1 MIRKNT
7 YGAEWKKWDLHIHT
21 PASDGTGTP
30 EEIVNKAIENG
41 LAVIAITDHHTTAYI
56 DSVKAAAK
64 DKDLTVIS
72 GIEFR
77 SEYGQKSVHFIGY
90 FPEKFGNTELTGDAL
105 NELILC
111 QLGLSKTNIIS
122 KGKEQ
127 DPSLDD
133 NAAFKKG
140 MFLVQVDL
148 KKASDL
154 IHKYGGLISVHN
166 GSKSNGLDQEV
177 RHEGPGK
184 RDVSLYD
191 SLGTLKDEL
200 LKNYVDICDI
210 RKESEA
216 TFYLKNFNLPSILT
230 SDAHSFN
237 DIGTCFTWI
246 KAETSFEGL
255 KQIIYEPEARV
266 RIQDIKPE
274 EKPSYQLIN
283 SITFEHKDFPKEP
296 IYFNPN
302 LNTIIGG
309 RSSGKSILL
318 GCIAKKTDNEVVV
331 KERVNG
337 ELSSHDKYINEICKN
352 VRIEWNDKQPDNEH
366 KIEYYGQS
374 VINNYASDSKK
385 VDSIVLRIINKEDEK
400 RNALEKYKIFQ
411 INNQKDI
418 TNKIAELIDLRDKE
432 SAVDEQIKG
441 IGNKQGLEDEIEKL
455 KKDIAEINKSREG
468 SFSEEELNKFGESVE
483 KLHMVEGKLST
494 WEKDTNVLS
503 LLKEKELVMP
513 ISGEIAKI
521 SDGIKERVLK
531 IYEEINTNV
540 KKIWF
545 DSIEEL
551 EKDVTKTINNCRNEI
566 SEITA
571 SPLYSKGLEYL
582 KENETYANKTQLL
595 KDEENKLRQILDLEK
610 EKDTLHKNYLELFK
624 TIISLNSKYYSET
637 KKIADIIKQKK
648 GDVEISAKTIY
659 TPDRIISTLE
669 KSLNKNFGEGKKLKD
684 FKGKNQEDIEKYFEN
699 LLLNIDNGNVKLTKD
714 TSLQTLLT
722 NLIAINYYS
731 ITYKVKYENDDL
743 DSMSEGKKAFIILR
757 LLLDFDDSVWPI
769 LIDQPEDDLD
779 NRAIYTDLVS
789 YLRDKKTKRQIIL
802 VTHNPNIVVGADSEL
817 VIVANKHGSKNE
829 NPGKTKFYY
838 YGDTLEASFIDKD
851 EKTVLYKQGIKE
863 HICEI
868 LEGGDAAFKLR
879 EKKYGY
885 DK

>member
-1 MIRKNT
+1 MIRNNT
-7 YGAEWKKWDLHIHT
+7 YGAEWRKWDLHIHT

-41 LAVIAITDHHTTAYI
+41 LSVIAITDHHSTDYI
-56 DSVKAAAK
+56 DLVKEAAK
-64 DKDLTVIS
+64 DKELTVLS

-77 SEYGQKSVHFIGY
+77 SEYGSKSVHFIGY
-90 FPEKFGNTELTGDAL
+90 FPEKSGNTVLTSSAL

-111 QLGLSKTNIIS
+111 QLGISRTSIIA

-154 IHKYGGLISVHN
+154 IHQYGGLISVHN
-166 GSKSNGLDQEV
+166 GSKSNGLDAEV
-177 RHEGPGK
+177 RHEGRGK
-184 RDVSLYD
+184 KDVSLYE

-200 LKNYVDICDI
+200 LKNYVDICDVG
-210 RKESEA
+210 KEKD
-216 TFYLKNFNLPSILT
+216 TKFYLENFNLPSILT

-237 DIGTCFTWI
+237 DIGYRFTWI
-246 KAETSFEGL
+246 KAEPSFEGL

-266 RIQDIKPE
+266 KIQDVKPE

-283 SITFEHKDFPKEP
+283 SITFDHKDFSKEP

-318 GCIAKKTDNEVVV
+318 GCIAKKTNNSVLV
-331 KERVNG
+331 KERING

-352 VRIEWNDKQPDNEH
+352 VKIEWNDKQPDNEH

-374 VINNYASDSKK
+374 EINSYAADSKK
-385 VDSIVLRIINKEDEK
+385 IDSIVQRIINRDDEK
-400 RNALEKYKIFQ
+400 RKALDRYSLFQ

-418 TNKIAELIDLRDKE
+418 TNKIAELIDLREKE
-432 SAVDEQIKG
+432 LAVDEQIKG
-441 IGNKQGLEDEIEKL
+441 IGNKQGLEDEIAKL
-455 KKDIAEINKSREG
+455 KKDITEIKKSREG
-468 SFSEEELNKFGESVE
+468 SISEEELNKFGESVE
-483 KLHMVEGKLST
+483 QLHLFENKFDVWGKDINS
-494 WEKDTNVLS
+494 LS
-503 LLKEKELVMP
+503 LLKDKELLMP
-513 ISGEIAKI
+513 ISGEVSKL
-521 SDGIKERVLK
+521 SDDIKNRVLK
-531 IYEEINTNV
+531 IYADINTNV
-540 KKIWF
+540 MQIWSE
-545 DSIEEL
+545 SIENL
-551 EKDVTKTINNCRNEI
+551 EKDLTETIKDCKSKI
-566 SEITA
+566 STITD
-571 SPLYSKGLEYL
+571 SPLYAKGLEYL
-582 KENETYANKTQLL
+582 KENEAYANKTQLL
-595 KDEENKLRQILDLEK
+595 KDEENKLRQIISFEK
-610 EKDTLHKNYLELFK
+610 EKESLHKNYVDLFE
-624 TIISLNSKYYSET
+624 TILSMNTKYFIET
-637 KKIADIIKQKK
+637 KNLADLIKQKE
-648 GDVEISAKTIY
+648 GGVEISAKTVYNSETI
-659 TPDRIISTLE
+659 TSTIE
-669 KSLNKNFGEGKKLKD
+669 KSLNKNFGEGKKLKE
-684 FKGKNQEDIEKYFEN
+684 FKGKSQEDNESYFKN
-699 LLLNIDNGNVKLTKD
+699 LLSGIDNGTVKLTKD
-714 TSLQTLLT
+714 TFLQSFLTTLL
-722 NLIAINYYS
+722 AMNYYS
-731 ITYKVKYENDDL
+731 ITYKVKYESDDL
-743 DSMSEGKKAFIILR
+743 ESMSEGKKAFIILR

-779 NRAIYTDLVS
+779 NRAIYTDLVT

-829 NPGKTKFYY
+829 NPDKIKFCY
-838 YGDTLEASFIDKD
+838 YGDTLESSFKDND

-868 LEGGDAAFKLR
+868 LEGGDTAFKLR

>member
-7 YGAEWKKWDLHIHT
+7 YGAEWGKWDLHFHT
-21 PASDGTGTP
+21 PSSYDYQNKSITNEDIIKKLS
-30 EEIVNKAIENG
+30 EENISV
-41 LAVIAITDHHTTAYI
+41 VAITDHHII
-56 DSVKAAAK
+56 DVERIKELQNLAK
-64 DKDLTVIS
+64 GKNIMILP
-72 GIEFR
+72 GIEFLSDYR
-77 SEYGQKSVHFIGY
+77 AREPIHFIGI
-90 FPEKFGNTELTGDAL
+90 FKEDAD
-105 NELILC
+105 ISFIWS
-111 QLGLSKTNIIS
+111 QLEAKTNISRIR
-122 KGKEQ
+122 GE
-127 DPSLDD
+127 
-133 NAAFKKG
+133 G
-140 MFLVQVDL
+140 MQINEVYCSFPDTI
-148 KKASDL
+148 KL
-154 IHKYGGLISVHN
+154 IHELGGLVSVHA
-166 GSKSNGLDQEV
+166 GHKSNSFEGIPNTLPQSDAMKLDIAKLVDIFEI
-177 RHEGPGK
+177 GK
-184 RDVSLYD
+184 IEDVSGYNT
-191 SLGTLKDEL
+191 SVVPFIYK
-200 LKNYVDICDI
+200 KIQKKHPVIIC
-210 RKESEA
+210 
-216 TFYLKNFNLPSILT
+216 
-230 SDAHSFN
+230 SDNHNIN
-237 DIGTCFTWI
+237 DYQTRSTCWI
-246 KAETSFEGL
+246 KAEPSFEGL

-266 RIQDIKPE
+266 KIQDVKPE

-318 GCIAKKTDNEVVV
+318 GCIAKKTDNTVVV

-352 VRIEWNDKQPDNEH
+352 VKIEWNDKQPDNEH

-385 VDSIVLRIINKEDEK
+385 VDSIVQRIINKEDEK
-400 RNALEKYKIFQ
+400 RNALEKYNIFQ

-455 KKDIAEINKSREG
+455 KKDISEINKSREG
-468 SFSEEELNKFGESVE
+468 SFSEEELNKFGESVDQMH
-483 KLHMVEGKLST
+483 KLEGKLST

-513 ISGEIAKI
+513 ISGEVAKI

-531 IYEEINTNV
+531 IYEEITANV

-545 DSIEEL
+545 ESIENL
-551 EKDVTKTINNCRNEI
+551 EKDVTQTINDCRIEI
-566 SEITA
+566 STITS

-610 EKDTLHKNYLELFK
+610 EKEALHRNYLELFK
-624 TIISLNSKYYSET
+624 AIIALNSKYFSET
-637 KKIADIIKQKK
+637 KKIADLIKQKK

-659 TPDRIISTLE
+659 TPDKIISTLE

-684 FKGKNQEDIEKYFEN
+684 FKGKNQEDIEKYFQN
-699 LLLNIDNGNVKLTKD
+699 LLLNIDNGTVKLTKD

-722 NLIAINYYS
+722 ALLAMNYYS

-829 NPGKTKFYY
+829 NPEKTKFYY
-838 YGDTLEASFIDKD
+838 YGDTLESSFTDKE

>member
-7 YGAEWKKWDLHIHT
+7 YGAEWGKWDLHFHT
-21 PASDGTGTP
+21 PSSYDYQNKSITNDDIIKKLS
-30 EEIVNKAIENG
+30 EENISV
-41 LAVIAITDHHTTAYI
+41 VAITDHHII
-56 DSVKAAAK
+56 DVERIKNLQNLAKAK
-64 DKDLTVIS
+64 NIIILP
-72 GIEFR
+72 GIEFLSDYR
-77 SEYGQKSVHFIGY
+77 AREPIHFIGI
-90 FPEKFGNTELTGDAL
+90 FKEDAD
-105 NELILC
+105 ISFIWS
-111 QLGLSKTNIIS
+111 QLEAKTNISRIR
-122 KGKEQ
+122 GE
-127 DPSLDD
+127 
-133 NAAFKKG
+133 G
-140 MFLVQVDL
+140 MQINEVYCSFPDTI
-148 KKASDL
+148 KL
-154 IHKYGGLISVHN
+154 IHELGGLVSVHA
-166 GSKSNGLDQEV
+166 GHKSNSFEGIPNTLPQSDAMKLDIAKLVDIFEI
-177 RHEGPGK
+177 GK
-184 RDVSLYD
+184 IEDVSGYNT
-191 SLGTLKDEL
+191 SVVPFIYK
-200 LKNYVDICDI
+200 KIQKKHPVIIC
-210 RKESEA
+210 
-216 TFYLKNFNLPSILT
+216 
-230 SDAHSFN
+230 SDNHNIN
-237 DIGTCFTWI
+237 DYQTRSTCWI
-246 KAETSFEGL
+246 KAEPSFEGL

-266 RIQDIKPE
+266 KIGDGKPE

-283 SITFEHKDFPKEP
+283 SITFDHKDFQKEP

-318 GCIAKKTDNEVVV
+318 GCIAKKTDNTVIV
-331 KERVNG
+331 KEKVNG
-337 ELSSHDKYINEICKN
+337 EMSSHDKYINEICKN
-352 VRIEWNDKQPDNEH
+352 VKIEWNDRQPDNEH

-374 VINNYASDSKK
+374 VINSYASDSKK
-385 VDSIVLRIINKEDEK
+385 IDSIVQRIVNKEDEK
-400 RNALEKYKIFQ
+400 RNALEKYNIFQ

-418 TNKIAELIDLRDKE
+418 TNKIAELIDLREKE
-432 SAVDEQIKG
+432 STVDEQIKG

-455 KKDIAEINKSREG
+455 KKDISEINKTREG

-483 KLHMVEGKLST
+483 QMHKLEGKLST

-513 ISGEIAKI
+513 ISGEVAKI

-531 IYEEINTNV
+531 IYEEINANV

-545 DSIEEL
+545 ESIENL
-551 EKDVTKTINNCRNEI
+551 EKDVIQTISACRSEI
-566 SEITA
+566 STITS

-582 KENETYANKTQLL
+582 KENEIYANKTQLL

-610 EKDTLHKNYLELFK
+610 EKEGLHINYLELFES
-624 TIISLNSKYYSET
+624 IIVLNSKYFSET
-637 KKIADIIKQKK
+637 KKITDLIKQKK
-648 GDVEISAKTIY
+648 GDVEISAKTIF
-659 TPDRIISTLE
+659 TSDKIISTLE
-669 KSLNKNFGEGKKLKD
+669 KSLNKNFGEGKKLKE
-684 FKGKNQEDIEKYFEN
+684 FKGKNQEDIEKYFRN
-699 LLLNIDNGNVKLTKD
+699 LLLNIDNGTVKLTKD
-714 TSLQTLLT
+714 TSLQSLLT
-722 NLIAINYYS
+722 SLLAINYYS
-731 ITYKVKYENDDL
+731 ITYKVKYEGDDL
-743 DSMSEGKKAFIILR
+743 EAMSEGKKAFIILR

-829 NPGKTKFYY
+829 NPDKIKFCY
-838 YGDTLEASFIDKD
+838 YGDTLESSFKDND

>member
-7 YGAEWKKWDLHIHT
+7 YGAEWGKWDLHFHT
-21 PASDGTGTP
+21 PSSYDYQNKSITNEDIIKKLS
-30 EEIVNKAIENG
+30 EENISV
-41 LAVIAITDHHTTAYI
+41 VAITDHHII
-56 DSVKAAAK
+56 DVERI
-64 DKDLTVIS
+64 KDLQNLAKAKNIIILP
-72 GIEFR
+72 GIEFLSDYR
-77 SEYGQKSVHFIGY
+77 AREPIHFIGI
-90 FPEKFGNTELTGDAL
+90 FKEDAD
-105 NELILC
+105 ISFIWS
-111 QLGLSKTNIIS
+111 QLEAKTNISRIR
-122 KGKEQ
+122 GE
-127 DPSLDD
+127 
-133 NAAFKKG
+133 G
-140 MFLVQVDL
+140 MQINEVYCSFPDTI
-148 KKASDL
+148 KL
-154 IHKYGGLISVHN
+154 IHELGGLVSVHA
-166 GSKSNGLDQEV
+166 GHKSNSFEGIPNTLPQSDAMKLDIAKLVDIFEI
-177 RHEGPGK
+177 GK
-184 RDVSLYD
+184 IEDVSGYNT
-191 SLGTLKDEL
+191 SVVPFIYK
-200 LKNYVDICDI
+200 KIQKKHPVIIC
-210 RKESEA
+210 
-216 TFYLKNFNLPSILT
+216 
-230 SDAHSFN
+230 SDNHNIN
-237 DIGTCFTWI
+237 DYQTRSTCWI
-246 KAETSFEGL
+246 KAELSFEGL

-266 RIQDIKPE
+266 KIGDGKPE

-283 SITFEHKDFPKEP
+283 SITFDHKDFQKEP

-318 GCIAKKTDNEVVV
+318 GCIAKKTDNTVVV
-331 KERVNG
+331 KECVNG

-352 VRIEWNDKQPDNEH
+352 IKIEWNDKQPDNEH

-374 VINNYASDSKK
+374 VINSYASDSKK
-385 VDSIVLRIINKEDEK
+385 IDSIVQRIINKEDEK
-400 RNALEKYKIFQ
+400 RNALDKYNIFQ

-418 TNKIAELIDLRDKE
+418 TNKIAELIDLREKE

-455 KKDIAEINKSREG
+455 KKDISEIKKSREG

-483 KLHMVEGKLST
+483 QMHKLEGELSS

-513 ISGEIAKI
+513 ISSEVAKI

-531 IYEEINTNV
+531 IYEEINANV

-545 DSIEEL
+545 ESIENL
-551 EKDVTKTINNCRNEI
+551 EKDVIQTISACRSEI
-566 SEITA
+566 STITS

-582 KENETYANKTQLL
+582 KENEIYANKTQLL

-610 EKDTLHKNYLELFK
+610 EKEGLHINYLELFES
-624 TIISLNSKYYSET
+624 IIVLNSKYFSET
-637 KKIADIIKQKK
+637 KKITDLIKQKK
-648 GDVEISAKTIY
+648 GDVEISAKTIF
-659 TPDRIISTLE
+659 TSDKIISTLE
-669 KSLNKNFGEGKKLKD
+669 KSLNKNFGEGKKLKE
-684 FKGKNQEDIEKYFEN
+684 FKGKNQEDIEKYFRN
-699 LLLNIDNGNVKLTKD
+699 LLLNIDNGTVKLTKD
-714 TSLQTLLT
+714 TSLQSLLT
-722 NLIAINYYS
+722 SLLAINYYS
-731 ITYKVKYENDDL
+731 ITYKVKYEGDDL
-743 DSMSEGKKAFIILR
+743 EAMSEGKKAFIILR

-829 NPGKTKFYY
+829 NPDKIKFCY
-838 YGDTLEASFIDKD
+838 YGDTLESSFKDND

>member
-7 YGAEWKKWDLHIHT
+7 YGAEWGKWDLHFHT
-21 PASDGTGTP
+21 PSSYDYQNKSITNDDIIKKLS
-30 EEIVNKAIENG
+30 EENISV
-41 LAVIAITDHHTTAYI
+41 VAITDHHII
-56 DSVKAAAK
+56 DVERIKNLQNLAKAK
-64 DKDLTVIS
+64 NIIILP
-72 GIEFR
+72 GIEFLSDYR
-77 SEYGQKSVHFIGY
+77 AREPIHFIGI
-90 FPEKFGNTELTGDAL
+90 FKEDAD
-105 NELILC
+105 ISFIWS
-111 QLGLSKTNIIS
+111 QLEAKTNISRIR
-122 KGKEQ
+122 GE
-127 DPSLDD
+127 
-133 NAAFKKG
+133 G
-140 MFLVQVDL
+140 MQINEVYCSFPDTI
-148 KKASDL
+148 KL
-154 IHKYGGLISVHN
+154 IHELGGLVSVHA
-166 GSKSNGLDQEV
+166 GHKSNSFEGIPNTLPQSDAMKLDIAKLVDIFEI
-177 RHEGPGK
+177 GK
-184 RDVSLYD
+184 IEDVSGYNT
-191 SLGTLKDEL
+191 SVVPFIYK
-200 LKNYVDICDI
+200 KIQKKHPVIIC
-210 RKESEA
+210 
-216 TFYLKNFNLPSILT
+216 
-230 SDAHSFN
+230 SDNHNIN
-237 DIGTCFTWI
+237 DYQTRSTCWI
-246 KAETSFEGL
+246 KAEPSFEGL

-266 RIQDIKPE
+266 KIGDGKPE

-283 SITFEHKDFPKEP
+283 SITFDHKDFQKEP

-318 GCIAKKTDNEVVV
+318 GCIAKKTDNTVIV
-331 KERVNG
+331 KEKVNG
-337 ELSSHDKYINEICKN
+337 EMSSHDKYINEICKN
-352 VRIEWNDKQPDNEH
+352 VKIEWNDRQPDNEH

-374 VINNYASDSKK
+374 VINSYASDSKK
-385 VDSIVLRIINKEDEK
+385 IDSIVQRIVNKEDEK
-400 RNALEKYKIFQ
+400 RNALEKYNIFQ

-418 TNKIAELIDLRDKE
+418 TNKIAELIDLREKE
-432 SAVDEQIKG
+432 STVDEQIKG

-455 KKDIAEINKSREG
+455 KKDISEINKTREG

-483 KLHMVEGKLST
+483 QMHKLEGKLST

-513 ISGEIAKI
+513 ISGEVAKI

-531 IYEEINTNV
+531 IYEEINANV

-545 DSIEEL
+545 ESIENL
-551 EKDVTKTINNCRNEI
+551 EKDVIQTISACRSEI
-566 SEITA
+566 STITS

-582 KENETYANKTQLL
+582 KENEIYANKTQLL

-610 EKDTLHKNYLELFK
+610 EGLHINYLELFES
-624 TIISLNSKYYSET
+624 IIVLNSKYFSET
-637 KKIADIIKQKK
+637 KKITDLIKQKK
-648 GDVEISAKTIY
+648 GDVEISAKTIF
-659 TPDRIISTLE
+659 TSDKIISTLE
-669 KSLNKNFGEGKKLKD
+669 KSLNKNFGEGKKLKE
-684 FKGKNQEDIEKYFEN
+684 FKGKNQEDIEKYFRN
-699 LLLNIDNGNVKLTKD
+699 LLLNIDNGTVKLTKD
-714 TSLQTLLT
+714 TSLQSLLT
-722 NLIAINYYS
+722 SLLAINYYS
-731 ITYKVKYENDDL
+731 ITYKVKYEGDDL
-743 DSMSEGKKAFIILR
+743 EAMSEGKKAFIILR

-829 NPGKTKFYY
+829 NPDKIKFCY
-838 YGDTLEASFIDKD
+838 YGDTLESSFKDND

>member
-7 YGAEWKKWDLHIHT
+7 YGAEWGKWDLHFHT
-21 PASDGTGTP
+21 PSSYDYQNKSITNEDIIKKLS
-30 EEIVNKAIENG
+30 EENISV
-41 LAVIAITDHHTTAYI
+41 VAITDHHII
-56 DSVKAAAK
+56 DVERI
-64 DKDLTVIS
+64 KDLQNLAKAKNIIILP
-72 GIEFR
+72 GIEFLSDYR
-77 SEYGQKSVHFIGY
+77 AREPIHFIGI
-90 FPEKFGNTELTGDAL
+90 FKEDAD
-105 NELILC
+105 ISFIWS
-111 QLGLSKTNIIS
+111 QLEAKTNISRIR
-122 KGKEQ
+122 GE
-127 DPSLDD
+127 
-133 NAAFKKG
+133 G
-140 MFLVQVDL
+140 MQINEVYCSFPDTI
-148 KKASDL
+148 KL
-154 IHKYGGLISVHN
+154 IHELGGLVSVHA
-166 GSKSNGLDQEV
+166 GHKSNSFEGIPNTLPQSDAMKLDIAKLVDIFEI
-177 RHEGPGK
+177 GK
-184 RDVSLYD
+184 IEDVSGYNT
-191 SLGTLKDEL
+191 SVVPFIYK
-200 LKNYVDICDI
+200 KIQKKHPVIIC
-210 RKESEA
+210 
-216 TFYLKNFNLPSILT
+216 
-230 SDAHSFN
+230 SDNHNIN
-237 DIGTCFTWI
+237 DYQTRSTCWI
-246 KAETSFEGL
+246 KAELSFEGL

-266 RIQDIKPE
+266 KIGDGKPE

-283 SITFEHKDFPKEP
+283 SITFDHKDFQKEP

-318 GCIAKKTDNEVVV
+318 GCIAKKTDNTVVV
-331 KERVNG
+331 KECVNG

-352 VRIEWNDKQPDNEH
+352 IKIEWNDKQPDNEH

-374 VINNYASDSKK
+374 VINSYASDSKK
-385 VDSIVLRIINKEDEK
+385 IDSIVQRIINKEDEK
-400 RNALEKYKIFQ
+400 RNALDKYNIFQ

-418 TNKIAELIDLRDKE
+418 TNEIAELIDLREKE

-455 KKDIAEINKSREG
+455 KKDISEIKKSREG

-483 KLHMVEGKLST
+483 QMHKLEGELSS

-513 ISGEIAKI
+513 ISSEVAKI

-531 IYEEINTNV
+531 IYEEINSNV

-545 DSIEEL
+545 DSIDNL
-551 EKDVTKTINNCRNEI
+551 EKDVTQTINDCRNQI
-566 SEITA
+566 SAITS

-610 EKDTLHKNYLELFK
+610 EKDSLHKNYLELFD
-624 TIISLNSKYYSET
+624 TIVSLNSKYYSET
-637 KKIADIIKQKK
+637 KKIAELIKQKK
-648 GDVEISAKTIY
+648 GDVEISAKTVFSS
-659 TPDRIISTLE
+659 DKIITTLE
-669 KSLNKNFGEGKKLKD
+669 KSLNKNFGEGKKFKD
-684 FKGKNQEDIEKYFEN
+684 FKGKNQEDIENYFKN
-699 LLLNIDNGNVKLTKD
+699 LLLNIDNGTVKLTKD

-722 NLIAINYYS
+722 TLIAINYYS

-743 DSMSEGKKAFIILR
+743 ESMSEGKKAFIILR

-779 NRAIYTDLVS
+779 NRAIYTDLVT

-829 NPGKTKFYY
+829 NPSKTKFCY
-838 YGDTLEASFIDKD
+838 YGDTLEASFTDKE